1 MRLLLAAPLLVLAC
15 GLLPVVCC
23 GQHGHAL
30 RSSQTACCSWLPC
43 CAALQPRA
51 RSRFAPARAKGG
63 VAPGPETRSDSPNR
77 LVTNKPKAQLPAE
90 KFSSH
95 FSGPEATADLGGHP
109 PAMCDDMGRCSL
121 RVEPPHSVL
130 ARAPNQRSGTW
141 PYAPPATSLWS
152 NKSLPSSLNP
162 SHPKTTSRAFVP
174 RRRTTSAVAPMT
186 YAQHTRPYERIPER
200 QSSWGGGL
208 PAGVNPPTASPS
220 INTCLMHTDRSDG
233 MPTTK
238 EALTSACRSIASFA
252 AVCDECNGYPPVE
265 LLPACGP
272 PR

>member
-1 MRLLLAAPLLVLAC
+1 MHHLPRLC
-15 GLLPVVCC
+15 G
-23 GQHGHAL
+23 
-30 RSSQTACCSWLPC
+30 
-43 CAALQPRA
+43 
-51 RSRFAPARAKGG
+51 
-63 VAPGPETRSDSPNR
+63 
-77 LVTNKPKAQLPAE
+77 
-90 KFSSH
+90 
-95 FSGPEATADLGGHP
+95 
-109 PAMCDDMGRCSL
+109 
-121 RVEPPHSVL
+121 
-130 ARAPNQRSGTW
+130 
-141 PYAPPATSLWS
+141 S

-238 EALTSACRSIASFA
+238 EALTSACVYLFVFDRRALRLVGVLVDPSSIWSRPILCTRSPPFVLRGILAAQSTSVSYSSSLFSAVASPRRSQ
-252 AVCDECNGYPPVE
+252 PPCARKTPCPERSAGILRSASLCRARVS
-265 LLPACGP
+265 LLLRARRVVHAPRVLDPLGQPANT
-272 PR
+272 

>member
-1 MRLLLAAPLLVLAC
+1 MYSAGQRAAGDHPAGDVPGHRTPPHAPAPAAPPHAPGSALC
-15 GLLPVVCC
+15 GHCHSPTRERTYTQLTAPTRPGTVFARCRC
-23 GQHGHAL
+23 G
-30 RSSQTACCSWLPC
+30 RWC
-43 CAALQPRA
+43 
-51 RSRFAPARAKGG
+51 RSRRMHHLP
-63 VAPGPETRSDSPNR
+63 R
-77 LVTNKPKAQLPAE
+77 LC
-90 KFSSH
+90 
-95 FSGPEATADLGGHP
+95 G
-109 PAMCDDMGRCSL
+109 
-121 RVEPPHSVL
+121 
-130 ARAPNQRSGTW
+130 
-141 PYAPPATSLWS
+141 S

-238 EALTSACRSIASFA
+238 EALTSACCSQDRIICCCLRSEFSG
-252 AVCDECNGYPPVE
+252 C
-265 LLPACGP
+265 
-272 PR
+272 PRSN